1 MLHDKKIIA
10 FTPWGRELTASILF
24 KYLKRDHDRGILD
37 EWWLCENTDDDQF
50 DDRRYALKLSQEHDW
65 IKFVQQP
72 EGEVRLKPKQQN
84 TKKFYRYMTDPD
96 TIYLRFDDDII
107 YIEENAIER
116 LATARIFKKHPFVIF
131 PVIWNNAI
139 CSYYLQQFESMP
151 SWWGKVGAPYCMDPV
166 GWADPAFAIG
176 IHNHLLEMIDKG
188 EVEKLFMHH
197 DIQLPVG
204 QQFSVSCFAQT
215 GEEYA
220 KVGVIHS
227 EEESWHTME
236 MPYETGRANLILSN
250 SLVSH
255 FSFYHQRDALLQTDI
270 LDRYRELADKL

>member
-1 MLHDKKIIA
+1 LLHGKRVIA
-10 FTPWGRELTASILF
+10 FTPWGRELTASILY
-24 KYLKRDHDRGILD
+24 KYLLRDHERGILD

-50 DDRRYALKLSQEHDW
+50 GDRHYAMQLAERHDW
-65 IKFVQQP
+65 IKVVFQP
-72 EGEVRLKPKQQN
+72 ADEPKLHPKQQN

-96 TIYLRFDDDII
+96 TIYLRFDDDIV

-116 LATARIFKKHPFVIF
+116 LVEARIFKKQPFVIF

-139 CSYYLQQFESMP
+139 CSYYLQQFQSMP
-151 SWWGKVGAPYCMDPV
+151 HWWGVVKEPYCMEPT
-166 GWADPAFAIG
+166 GWANADFAIG
-176 IHNHLLEMIDKG
+176 IHRHLLDMIK
-188 EVEKLFMHH
+188 ENQVERLFMHH

-220 KVGVIHS
+220 KVGKIYS

-255 FSFYHQRDALLQTDI
+255 FSFYHQRQALLNTDI
-270 LDRYRELADKL
+270 LDRYRKLGDSL